1 MQSPSKP
8 SMDQQPGVMTT
19 SPNAVMSVGANQPG
33 AARDSIEARTIRKVR
48 IRILPYVFL
57 LFVIAFVD
65 RINISFA
72 EFTMQK
78 ALVITPQQFGLV
90 FGIFFFGYCLFEIPS
105 NLLLHKI
112 GARVWIARILITWGV
127 FAALTGVVRNVQQ
140 LYALRFLL
148 GLAEAGYFPG
158 MVLYL
163 TYWFRPRERAQA
175 VAMLLAALP
184 VASIVGAPLSGLI
197 LDHVHWF
204 EYDSWRWLLIL
215 EGMPAI
221 IFGFL
226 TYLVLPNRPAD
237 AKFLGQQEKQWLQAE
252 LSREETEKLEH
263 HPYSI
268 FQALATGRVWNLAV
282 IHFGAM
288 MGLYTLS
295 SWIPQLIRSNSAN
308 SNFVVGLLVM
318 FPQLAGLG
326 AMILWS
332 RSSDRS
338 MELGGLALFLMTATR
353 SPWFL
358 LPLVSI
364 LAAGVYCYNAPFWA
378 LPMEFLTGFSA
389 AAGIALINSIGN
401 LAGFVGPYLI
411 GFISERAGTLGGFA
425 AAGVPMIVSAVL
437 LICLPK
443 RGPSGRGYETAHS
456 KSARVTGQTV

>member
-1 MQSPSKP
+1 MNR
-8 SMDQQPGVMTT
+8 QPDTMTT
-19 SPNAVMSVGANQPG
+19 ITNAPMHIPANRDGASP
-33 AARDSIEARTIRKVR
+33 DSIESTTIRKVR

-57 LFVIAFVD
+57 LFVIAFID

-78 ALVITPQQFGLV
+78 DLVITPQQFGLV
-90 FGIFFFGYCLFEIPS
+90 FGIFFFGYFLFEIPS

-127 FAALTGVVRNVQQ
+127 LASLTGVVRNVQQ
-140 LYALRFLL
+140 LYVLRFLL
-148 GLAEAGYFPG
+148 GFAEAGYFPG

-197 LDHVHWF
+197 LDHVDWF
-204 EYDSWRWLLIL
+204 DYGSWRWLLIL
-215 EGMPAI
+215 EGIPAI

-237 AKFLGQQEKQWLQAE
+237 AKFLSQPEKQWLQKE
-252 LSREETEKLEH
+252 LSREEKEKLEH
-263 HPYSI
+263 HRYSVL
-268 FQALATGRVWNLAV
+268 QALATGRVWQMAC

-318 FPQLAGLG
+318 MPQLAGLG

-332 RSSDRS
+332 RSSDHT
-338 MELGGLALFLMTATR
+338 MERRYHAAIPVLLGGLALFLMTTTR
-353 SPWFL
+353 SPWLL

-364 LAAGVYCYNAPFWA
+364 LAAGVYCYAGPFWA
-378 LPMEFLTGFSA
+378 LPTEFLAGFSA
-389 AAGIALINSIGN
+389 AAGIALINSIAN

-437 LICLPK
+437 LIRLPK
-443 RGPSGRGYETAHS
+443 R
-456 KSARVTGQTV
+456 ARAGSDKKRISRSLLG

>member
-1 MQSPSKP
+1 
-8 SMDQQPGVMTT
+8 MTAIA
-19 SPNAVMSVGANQPG
+19 NAPMSIGANQAV
-33 AARDSIEARTIRKVR
+33 AAKDSIEARTIRKVR

-57 LFVIAFVD
+57 LFVIAFID

-78 ALVITPQQFGLV
+78 ALGITPEQFGLV
-90 FGIFFFGYCLFEIPS
+90 FGIFFFGYFLFEIPS

-127 FAALTGVVRNVQQ
+127 LASLTGVVRNVQQ
-140 LYALRFLL
+140 LYLLRFLL
-148 GLAEAGYFPG
+148 GFAEAGYFPG

-163 TYWFRPRERAQA
+163 TYWFRPRERAEA

-184 VASIVGAPLSGLI
+184 VASIVGAPVSRLI

-204 EYDSWRWLLIL
+204 GYGGWRWLLIL

-221 IFGFL
+221 IFGFV

-237 AKFLGQQEKQWLQAE
+237 AKFLGHGEKQWLQAE
-252 LSREETEKLEH
+252 LSREEKEKLEH
-263 HPYSI
+263 HSYSI
-268 FQALATGRVWNLAV
+268 LQALATGRVWQMAF

-295 SWIPQLIRSNSAN
+295 SWVPQLIRGNSADSNS
-308 SNFVVGLLVM
+308 VVGLLVM
-318 FPQLAGLG
+318 IPQIVGLG
-326 AMILWS
+326 AMVLWS

-338 MELGGLALFLMTATR
+338 MERRYHAAIPVLLAGLALLLMTATR
-353 SPWFL
+353 SPWL
-358 LPLVSI
+358 ILVLVSI
-364 LAAGVYCYNAPFWA
+364 LSAGVYCYAAPFWA
-378 LPMEFLTGFSA
+378 LPTEFLAGFSA

-411 GFISERAGTLGGFA
+411 GFISERTDALGGFA
-425 AAGVPMIVSAVL
+425 VAGAPLIVSTVL
-437 LICLPK
+437 LIRLPK
-443 RGPSGRGYETAHS
+443 RSPSKPGCESPQFG
-456 KSARVTGQTV
+456 SARVMGHTE

>member
-1 MQSPSKP
+1 
-8 SMDQQPGVMTT
+8 MDQQPGAMTT
-19 SPNAVMSVGANQPG
+19 TPNAVMSIGAKQAG
-33 AARDSIEARTIRKVR
+33 AAADSIEAKTIRKVR

-57 LFVIAFVD
+57 LFVIAFID

-78 ALVITPQQFGLV
+78 VLVITPQQFGLV
-90 FGIFFFGYCLFEIPS
+90 FGIFFFGYFLFEIPS

-127 FAALTGVVRNVQQ
+127 LAALTGVVRNVQQ
-140 LYALRFLL
+140 LYMLRFLL
-148 GLAEAGYFPG
+148 GFAEAGYFPG

-184 VASIVGAPLSGLI
+184 VASFVGAPVSGLI

-204 EYDSWRWLLIL
+204 GYGSWRWLLIL

-237 AKFLGQQEKQWLQAE
+237 ANFLGEGEKQWLQAE
-252 LSREETEKLEH
+252 LSREEKEKLERH
-263 HPYSI
+263 NYSI
-268 FQALATGRVWNLAV
+268 LQVLATRRVWQMAF

-318 FPQLAGLG
+318 MPQLAGLG

-332 RSSDRS
+332 RNSDRS
-338 MELGGLALFLMTATR
+338 MERRCHAAIPVLLGGLALFLITTTR
-353 SPWFL
+353 SPWLL

-364 LAAGVYCYNAPFWA
+364 LAAGVYCYAGPFWA
-378 LPMEFLTGFSA
+378 LPTEFLAGFSA
-389 AAGIALINSIGN
+389 AAGIALINSMG
-401 LAGFVGPYLI
+401 
-411 GFISERAGTLGGFA
+411 E
-425 AAGVPMIVSAVL
+425 
-437 LICLPK
+437 
-443 RGPSGRGYETAHS
+443 SGRICWAVPD
-456 KSARVTGQTV
+456 RVHQ